1 MRNFELEK
9 LKFEREQLKLAL
21 EKAIDELNRP
31 EIKKIISTLKMDPAE
46 LKELQSKTSQLPNLY
61 KKDPDKYATAKALAE
76 EINQR
81 VSETRHDKSDEQQ
94 GFLSVPLVHT
104 IPGVL
109 GKDLNSDIDEVR

>member
-21 EKAIDELNRP
+21 DKAVDALNQKEVER
-31 EIKKIISTLKMDPAE
+31 IVDQLKMDPLE

-61 KKDPDKYATAKALAE
+61 KKDAIKHPLAKALADR
-76 EINQR
+76 INDR

-94 GFLSVPLVHT
+94 DFLSATLIHT
-104 IPGVL
+104 IPKIP
-109 GKDLNSDIDEVR
+109 GKDSDLDDEIR